1 MFCFVF
7 NIFVSLFYLFIE
19 FFLYHLIL
27 FYHVTTFFFFFFP
40 QFFNSPHWL
49 PSSLVNYLTHHN
61 IIFQIK
67 WFYFFLPYLA
77 MDFLTLSPLS
87 FFVCLPPSLFSF
99 SLLLSLSL
107 YLSHSLYLS
116 LNLSLHPSHTHT
128 LIHNSPPSL
137 LIPSFLYSPLYYHHF
152 FYFRSFRCW
161 RVFRIRFPA

>member
-27 FYHVTTFFFFFFP
+27 FYHVTTFFFFFP

-49 PSSLVNYLTHHN
+49 PSSLVNYLTHRN

-87 FFVCLPPSLFSF
+87 FFVCLPPSLPLLPLAFTVSISLFISLSISLPQSF
-99 SLLLSLSL
+99 STSLT
-107 YLSHSLYLS
+107 YA
-116 LNLSLHPSHTHT
+116 HTHT
-128 LIHNSPPSL
+128 QFTAFSSHPFFSLFNSILPS
-137 LIPSFLYSPLYYHHF
+137 F